1 MRGNEGA
8 AALMKGGTMRKLN
21 VGLVAAGVF
30 LAVAAPAAAQTRPHI
45 SSSESSRGTA
55 PTCVVNGDAGAC
67 GESNFGVGVGAG
79 APVALIPGLAGGG
92 AAPII
97 GPIMSGPIMAVG
109 SSGRAATDTDV
120 DRSTRNGQSIT
131 R

>member
-1 MRGNEGA
+1 
-8 AALMKGGTMRKLN
+8 MRKLKM
-21 VGLVAAGVF
+21 GLVAAGVF
-30 LAVAAPAAAQTRPHI
+30 LAVASPAAAQTRPHV

-67 GESNFGVGVGAG
+67 GESSFDVGVGAG
-79 APVALIPGLAGGG
+79 APVALIPGLAGAG

-97 GPIMSGPIMAVG
+97 SPIMGGPSVGGPIMDDG
-109 SSGRAATDTDV
+109 SSGRASTDTNV
-120 DRSTRNGQSIT
+120 DRSTRNGQSVT